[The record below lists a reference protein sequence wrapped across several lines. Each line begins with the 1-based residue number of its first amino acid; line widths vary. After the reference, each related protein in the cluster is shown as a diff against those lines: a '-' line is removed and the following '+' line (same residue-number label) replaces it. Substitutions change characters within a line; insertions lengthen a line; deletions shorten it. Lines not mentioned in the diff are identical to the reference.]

1 MEHEH
6 LHAAEAAF
14 IEGFRAASDKQAFL
28 MLARIPLE
36 LAVRDGPG
44 LKLVQVLLE
53 DTVEVGRASRG
64 FASREL
70 VYQPLPATL
79 VTSATR
85 LRFRYIS
92 AETVRELSLAEVTA
106 WPETPHDHA
115 HPEAGDH
122 DAPAMSRAGR
132 HAT

>member
-1 MEHEH
+1 MDHEH

-28 MLARIPLE
+28 TLARIPLE
-36 LAVRDGPG
+36 LAAPDGPG

-70 VYQPLPATL
+70 VYQPLPAGL
-79 VTSATR
+79 VTSQTR
-85 LRFRYIS
+85 LCFRYIS
-92 AETVRELSLAEVTA
+92 AEAMRELTLAEVTA
-106 WPETPHDHA
+106 WPEAVPA
-115 HPEAGDH
+115 HEHPDDLGS
-122 DAPAMSRAGR
+122 SREMTAIGR
-132 HAT
+132 RGT